1 MTAAVEA
8 EPRKYPGMATAR
20 TVTQPSGG
28 DEAVREHTC
37 PVVVGVDGSE
47 SSIVAARW
55 AGAVAETYGVPL
67 RLVHSAV
74 TAGHFISD
82 AAVVAIMAAAT
93 ADQVASSEKIL
104 GAAKTAVQEQFP
116 GLVIATDATSE
127 SAAEALLDLS
137 RHAAMVVVGGDDIHP
152 AAALLLGSTA
162 LRVASGAACPV
173 VAWRGVAQ
181 PAAAPVVV
189 GVDDTRAGATAL
201 AAAFEY
207 AHRFS
212 TPLKAVHT
220 WLPRLPVGEVYA
232 GYLIDRDA
240 LEAEQRDLLT
250 RVVAPWAERYPDVE
264 VEYFVEEAKPG
275 RALLDH
281 SADAQLVVVGNHRS
295 NVVTA
300 IALGSTSLNLL
311 HHSAIPVMVCQR
323 EKQSALTMTRDT
335 AQR

>member
-1 MTAAVEA
+1 MTAAVGA
-8 EPRKYPGMATAR
+8 EPKKYRGMATAR
-20 TVTQPSGG
+20 TVEQPGG
-28 DEAVREHTC
+28 ANEAVRKHTC

-55 AGAVAETYGVPL
+55 AGAVAQTYGAPL

-93 ADQVASSEKIL
+93 ADQGAASEKIL
-104 GAAKTAVQEQFP
+104 VAAKSAVHEHVP
-116 GLVIATDATSE
+116 GLTVETDVTSKY
-127 SAAEALLDLS
+127 AVEALLDLS
-137 RHAAMVVVGGDDIHP
+137 RDAAMVVVGGDDVHP

-181 PAAAPVVV
+181 PTVGPVVV
-189 GVDDTRAGATAL
+189 GVDDTPAGAAAL

-212 TPLKAVHT
+212 APVKAVHA

-240 LEAEQRDLLT
+240 LKTAQRDLLT

-264 VEYFVEEAKPG
+264 IEYLVDQAKPG
-275 RALLDH
+275 RALLEH

-311 HHSAIPVMVCQR
+311 HHSAIPVMVCQP